1 MTRKRPKKRRFVVEV
16 REDCDGHETVSEHKV
31 VADNE
36 DEALSKVDDAM
47 KAFASPWFH
56 SRVTFLRIVGEEG
69 AGKK

>member
-16 REDCDGHETVSEHKV
+16 REDCDGHETVSERKV

-47 KAFASPWFH
+47 KAVASPWFH
-56 SRVTFLRIVGEEG
+56 SRVIFLRIVGEEG
-69 AGKK
+69 VGEK